1 MACQQKAVSPAQHAA
16 AVLARAL
23 HSVSL
28 KRGASMNNQRT
39 GLLAAAVLAA
49 LAAPS
54 ARAIDVTAGAWT
66 LSFDGNVNANYIY
79 SDCADHND
87 VAGGLACVSDTT
99 SDSSSSVSNGLLP
112 AALTVSGA
120 TTQEGQNIGFTFGLY
135 PGISTNDG
143 GSPNLEDIANTDL
156 GHTAL
161 GTAGLDVRQVFLTV
175 GNSSWGTI
183 MAGRNIGLFGADAIL
198 NDMTLLG
205 VGAGNGDYASP
216 ANTSLGSI
224 GLGYIY
230 TDWLSQINYT
240 TPAMG
245 GAKVTVG
252 IFDPLNTLG
261 QTPVNH
267 STPGFQGKIAY
278 TAGPLYLSASL
289 LYQQQRALCTD
300 LDAAACATGS
310 PGDAYVSYGSS
321 AFDLGGKYDVGGFE
335 FMGWYYRGKGVGT
348 TGLFVNSNDAMG
360 NSRDSDGY
368 IAQVTY
374 KMGNT
379 KVGVNYGVS
388 NLQGTSLDRAT
399 TCDLPTGG
407 TVVGCLVR
415 RNDKWSLG
423 LYQNVTDNLL
433 FVAEFSRLES
443 LSDADQ
449 KNSSWNLN
457 AGLFLKF

>member
-1 MACQQKAVSPAQHAA
+1 
-16 AVLARAL
+16 
-23 HSVSL
+23 
-28 KRGASMNNQRT
+28 MNKQRT
-39 GLLAAAVLAA
+39 GLLAATVLAA

-120 TTQEGQNIGFTFGLY
+120 TTQEGQNLGFTFGLY

-143 GSPNLEDIANTDL
+143 GSPNLEDIANTDD

-175 GNSSWGTI
+175 GNDSWGSV

-205 VGAGNGDYASP
+205 VGAGNGDYAAP

-240 TPAMG
+240 TPNMA

-261 QTPVNH
+261 QVPVNH
-267 STPGFQGKIAY
+267 STPGFQGKVAY
-278 TAGPLYLSASL
+278 TAGPLYLSASV
-289 LYQQQRALCTD
+289 LYQQQRVLCGD
-300 LDAAACATGS
+300 LAAGACSYTAPAGS
-310 PGDAYVSYGSS
+310 YVSYGSS
-321 AFDLGGKYDVGGFE
+321 AFDLGGKYDIGGLE

-360 NSRDSDGY
+360 DSRDSDGY

-374 KMGNT
+374 KMGTT
-379 KVGVNYGVS
+379 KVGVNYGDS
-388 NLQGTSLDRAT
+388 NLEGTPLDRAT
-399 TCDLPTGG
+399 VCGG
-407 TVVGCLVR
+407 VTGCLVR

-433 FVAEFSRLES
+433 FVAEFSRIES
-443 LSDADQ
+443 LSDANQ
-449 KNSSWNLN
+449 QNSSWNLN

>member
-1 MACQQKAVSPAQHAA
+1 
-16 AVLARAL
+16 
-23 HSVSL
+23 
-28 KRGASMNNQRT
+28 MNNQRT
-39 GLLAAAVLAA
+39 GLLAATVLAVLAA
-49 LAAPS
+49 PA

-79 SDCADHND
+79 SDCSDHND

-99 SDSSSSVSNGLLP
+99 SNSASSVSNGLLP

-120 TTQEGQNIGFTFGLY
+120 TTQDGVNLGFTFGLY

-161 GTAGLDVRQVFLTV
+161 GTAGLDIRQVFLTA
-175 GNSSWGTI
+175 GGSWGTI

-205 VGAGNGDYASP
+205 VGAGNGDYAAP

-240 TPAMG
+240 TPDMG

-252 IFDPLNTLG
+252 IFDPLQTLG
-261 QTPVNH
+261 QVPVNH
-267 STPGFQGKIAY
+267 STPGFQGKVAY

-289 LYQQQRALCTD
+289 LYQQQRVLCSN
-300 LDAAACATGS
+300 LSGGACAAGS
-310 PGDAYVSYGSS
+310 PTGAYVSYGSS
-321 AFDLGGKYDVGGFE
+321 AFDLGGKYDIGGFE
-335 FMGWYYRGKGVGT
+335 VLGWYYRGKGVGT
-348 TGLFVNSNDAMG
+348 TGLFVNANDSMG
-360 NSRDSDGY
+360 TSRDSDGY
-368 IAQVTY
+368 LAQVTY
-374 KMGNT
+374 KIQNT

-388 NLQGTSLDRAT
+388 NLDGTALDRST
-399 TCDLPTGG
+399 LCGG
-407 TVVGCLVR
+407 VVGCLVR
-415 RNDKWSLG
+415 RNDKVSLG
-423 LYQNVTDNLL
+423 LYQSVTTNLL
-433 FVAEFSRLES
+433 FVAEFTRTQSK
-443 LSDADQ
+443 SDADQ
-449 KNSSWNLN
+449 TNSSWNIN

>member
-1 MACQQKAVSPAQHAA
+1 
-16 AVLARAL
+16 
-23 HSVSL
+23 
-28 KRGASMNNQRT
+28 MNNQRT
-39 GLLAAAVLAA
+39 GLLGIIVLAA
-49 LAAPS
+49 LAAPA
-54 ARAIDVTAGAWT
+54 ARAIDVTAGQWT

-79 SDCADHND
+79 SNCQDHND
-87 VAGGLACVSDTT
+87 VAGGLACVSPTT
-99 SDSSSSVSNGLLP
+99 SDNSSSVSNGLLP

-120 TTQEGQNIGFTFGLY
+120 TTQNGLDLGFTFGLY

-143 GSPNLEDIANTDL
+143 GSPNLQDIANTDL

-161 GTAGLDVRQVFLTV
+161 GTAGLDIRQVFLTV
-175 GNSSWGTI
+175 GSKSWGTI

-205 VGAGNGDYASP
+205 VGAGNGSYASP

-240 TPAMG
+240 TPDMS

-261 QTPVNH
+261 QVPANH
-267 STPGFQGKIAY
+267 STPGLQAKVAY
-278 TAGPLYLSASL
+278 TVGSLYLSASG
-289 LYQQQRALCTD
+289 LYQQQRVPCVSL
-300 LDAAACATGS
+300 AAGACATGS
-310 PGDAYVSYGSS
+310 PTGAYVSYGSS
-321 AFDLGGKYDVGGFE
+321 AFDLGGKYDFGGLE
-335 FMGWYYRGKGVGT
+335 VMGWYYRAKGVGT
-348 TGLFVNSNDAMG
+348 TGLFVLSNDAMG
-360 NSRDSDGY
+360 TPRDSDGFL
-368 IAQVTY
+368 AQVTY

-388 NLQGTSLDRAT
+388 NLDGTGLDRSTA
-399 TCDLPTGG
+399 CGG
-407 TVVGCLVR
+407 VVGCLVK

-423 LYQNVTDNLL
+423 LYQNVTANLL

-443 LSDADQ
+443 KNDFDQ
-449 KNSSWNLN
+449 TNSSWNVN

>member
-1 MACQQKAVSPAQHAA
+1 
-16 AVLARAL
+16 
-23 HSVSL
+23 
-28 KRGASMNNQRT
+28 MNNQRT
-39 GLLAAAVLAA
+39 GLFAAALLAA
-49 LAAPS
+49 LASPMAS
-54 ARAIDVTAGAWT
+54 AIDVTAGKWT

-79 SDCADHND
+79 SNCQDHND

-112 AALTVSGA
+112 AALSVSGA
-120 TTQEGQNIGFTFGLY
+120 TTQDGYDLGFTFGLY

-143 GSPNLEDIANTDL
+143 GSPNLQDIANTDL

-205 VGAGNGDYASP
+205 VGAGNGDYAAP

-230 TDWLSQINYT
+230 TDWLSQIDYT
-240 TPAMG
+240 TPEMG
-245 GAKVTVG
+245 GAKFTVG

-261 QTPVNH
+261 QVPANH
-267 STPGFQGKIAY
+267 TTPGFQAKVAY
-278 TAGPLYLSASL
+278 TAGPLYLSASG
-289 LYQQQRALCTD
+289 LYQQQRVLCSD
-300 LDAAACATGS
+300 LAAGACAAGSATGS
-310 PGDAYVSYGSS
+310 YVSYGSS
-321 AFDLGGKYDVGGFE
+321 AFDLGGKYDINAFE
-335 FMGWYYRGKGVGT
+335 VLGWYYRGKGVGT
-348 TGLFVNSNDAMG
+348 TGLFVNSNDATG
-360 NSRDSDGY
+360 TARDSDGFL
-368 IAQVTY
+368 AQVTY
-374 KMGNT
+374 KIGNT

-388 NLQGTSLDRAT
+388 NLDGTGVDRST
-399 TCDLPTGG
+399 FCGG
-407 TVVGCLVR
+407 VVGCLVR

-423 LYQNVTDNLL
+423 LYQSVTTNLL
-433 FVAEFSRLES
+433 FVAEFSKLQS
-443 LSDADQ
+443 KSDADQ
-449 KNSSWNLN
+449 TNSSWNLN

>member
-1 MACQQKAVSPAQHAA
+1 
-16 AVLARAL
+16 
-23 HSVSL
+23 
-28 KRGASMNNQRT
+28 MNNQRT
-39 GLLAAAVLAA
+39 GLFAAALLAA
-49 LAAPS
+49 LASPMAS
-54 ARAIDVTAGAWT
+54 AIDVTAGKWT

-79 SDCADHND
+79 SNCQDHND

-112 AALTVSGA
+112 AALSVSGA
-120 TTQEGQNIGFTFGLY
+120 TTQDGYDLGFTFGLY

-161 GTAGLDVRQVFLTV
+161 GTTGLDVRQVFLTV

-205 VGAGNGDYASP
+205 VGAGNGDYAAP

-230 TDWLSQINYT
+230 TDWLSQIDYT
-240 TPAMG
+240 TPEVG
-245 GAKVTVG
+245 GAKFTVG

-261 QTPVNH
+261 QVPANH
-267 STPGFQGKIAY
+267 TTPGFQAKVAY
-278 TAGPLYLSASL
+278 TAGPLYLSASG
-289 LYQQQRALCTD
+289 LYQQQRVLCSD
-300 LDAAACATGS
+300 LAAGACAAGSATGS
-310 PGDAYVSYGSS
+310 YVSYGSS
-321 AFDLGGKYDVGGFE
+321 AFDLGGKYDINAFE
-335 FMGWYYRGKGVGT
+335 VLGWYYRGKGVGT

-360 NSRDSDGY
+360 TSRDSDGFL
-368 IAQVTY
+368 AQVTY
-374 KMGNT
+374 KIENT

-388 NLQGTSLDRAT
+388 NLEGTGVDRST
-399 TCDLPTGG
+399 FCGG
-407 TVVGCLVR
+407 VVGCLVR
-415 RNDKWSLG
+415 RNEKWSLG
-423 LYQNVTDNLL
+423 LYQSVTTNLL
-433 FVAEFSRLES
+433 FVAEFSKLQS
-443 LSDADQ
+443 KSDADQ
-449 KNSSWNLN
+449 TNSSWNLN

>member
-1 MACQQKAVSPAQHAA
+1 
-16 AVLARAL
+16 
-23 HSVSL
+23 
-28 KRGASMNNQRT
+28 MNNQRT
-39 GLLAAAVLAA
+39 GLLAATVLAL
-49 LAAPS
+49 LAAPA

-99 SDSSSSVSNGLLP
+99 SNNSSSVSNGLLP

-120 TTQEGQNIGFTFGLY
+120 TTQDGVNLGFTFGLY

-143 GSPNLEDIANTDL
+143 GSPNLQDIANKDL

-161 GTAGLDVRQVFLTV
+161 GTAGLDVRQVFLTA
-175 GNSSWGTI
+175 GGSWGTI

-205 VGAGNGDYASP
+205 VGAGNGDYAAP

-240 TPAMG
+240 TPDMG

-267 STPGFQGKIAY
+267 STPGFQGKVAY
-278 TAGPLYLSASL
+278 TAGPLYLSASV
-289 LYQQQRALCTD
+289 LYQQQRVLCSDVSSCAL
-300 LDAAACATGS
+300 AAPAGS
-310 PGDAYVSYGSS
+310 YVSYGSS
-321 AFDLGGKYDVGGFE
+321 AFDLGGKYDIGGLE
-335 FMGWYYRGKGVGT
+335 VMGWYYRGKGVGT
-348 TGLFVNSNDAMG
+348 TGLFVLANDAMG
-360 NSRDSDGY
+360 SARDSDGY
-368 IAQVTY
+368 LAQVTY
-374 KMGNT
+374 KIQNT

-388 NLQGTSLDRAT
+388 NLDGTALDRST
-399 TCDLPTGG
+399 LCGG
-407 TVVGCLVR
+407 VFGCLVK
-415 RNDKWSLG
+415 RNDKVSLG
-423 LYQNVTDNLL
+423 LYQNVTTNLL
-433 FVAEFSRLES
+433 FVAEFTHTQSKN
-443 LSDADQ
+443 DADQ
-449 KNSSWNLN
+449 TNSSWNIN